1 MGGHPGYQLDPVSKW
16 VNHLSTSGSSSPS
29 YRHPLV
35 ASFEISHDDSLSC
48 KKNPHGICAKSFWTC
63 SHSSVWTYQ
72 IQCNQSHFNPIK
84 SRYNKLNP
92 IKPNIVPWCSVPRCQ
107 GTSAPRGHSRA
118 VSKAWGMMIILGK
131 TKRQQKTVYVLIRSH
146 IYMIHMCKYTYTLCN
161 TICTYICMWPHIY
174 IYDHMCIYI
183 CIYIRSCV
191 YIYIYRSM
199 YIYIYRCICKR

>member
-16 VNHLSTSGSSSPS
+16 VNHLSTSGSSSPF

-146 IYMIHMCKYTYTLCN
+146 IYIYIY
-161 TICTYICMWPHIY
+161 IWYICASIHIHCVILYVLIYACDHIY
-174 IYDHMCIYI
+174 IYTII
-183 CIYIRSCV
+183 CV
-191 YIYIYRSM
+191 YIYM
-199 YIYIYRCICKR
+199 YIYI